1 MVSGSSRRGALP
13 ARATLRCWSWMLI
26 GRYVRMQ
33 KAERE
38 GSAIASLAA
47 NERPANPNLCSHVS
61 SVPLVCQYV
70 RPDPRVVSL
79 IETFQEKVAERR
91 GELAEGA
98 DLPMVAP
105 LRTAIVFTKIDKL
118 VAHDVDFRQMKDD
131 LHRISGV
138 DDVFCVSGLRGQGV
152 QDLRRFMCRLSQ
164 ATPWPVDKDAYEET
178 YGSSIVKEVIREKV
192 FRAYYKEIPYAID
205 ILVKEVTE
213 DGRGVRVRAA
223 LSVPSASMRTIV
235 IGSKGRAIR
244 SVERAVC
251 GELARV
257 FGKEVRCV
265 LGVVVS

>member
-1 MVSGSSRRGALP
+1 
-13 ARATLRCWSWMLI
+13 MLI

-98 DLPMVAP
+98 DFPMVAP

-118 VAHDVDFRQMKDD
+118 VAHDVDFRQMRDD

-205 ILVKEVTE
+205 ILVNEVTE

>member
-1 MVSGSSRRGALP
+1 
-13 ARATLRCWSWMLI
+13 MLI

-98 DLPMVAP
+98 DFPMVAP

-205 ILVKEVTE
+205 ILVNEVTE
-213 DGRGVRVRAA
+213 VVEDPEAQARAISYA
-223 LSVPSASMRTIV
+223 KEACAT
-235 IGSKGRAIR
+235 IGSSLRGPCEEMVDEFGPLLID
-244 SVERAVC
+244 SLVEALVS
-251 GELARV
+251 GEDM
-257 FGKEVRCV
+257 CV
-265 LGVVVS
+265 QAGYCS